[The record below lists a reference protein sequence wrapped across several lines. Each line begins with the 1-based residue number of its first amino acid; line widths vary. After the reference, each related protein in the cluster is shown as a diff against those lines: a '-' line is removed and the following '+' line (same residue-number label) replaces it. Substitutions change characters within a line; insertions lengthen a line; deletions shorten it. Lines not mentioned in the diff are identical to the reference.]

1 MLVTGVLE
9 YERRQCGEGMPRVP
23 RPASSRALSWRK
35 RGEVLSLQGLIEVL
49 DRVPAYSEALS
60 KLGSGVG
67 QTATLPEA
75 AKPFVLAA
83 LAKRSSGPV
92 VIICPHPDD
101 SRRMV
106 QLIQAYAGDD
116 APIYHFAES
125 EVLPYERLSIE
136 AGTVHERLAALG
148 ALHGF
153 IDDDAAQ
160 PPIIVTSVTG
170 LMQKTISPDL
180 MRSTTHILRADDK
193 ISIDETLHRWVAM
206 GYTVGALVEE
216 PGTAARRGDIVDIHG
231 PGHRDPVRIDLWGNR
246 IDTVRVFESAS
257 QRSTDHIPSL
267 RVLPAAELLPS
278 HADHAVVESV
288 VRGLDFSN
296 TTTGERDRVN
306 DDLAELLSGMS
317 TDAGALYTGFML
329 HHTLLDHLPF
339 TNNAV
344 LVVSEP
350 AEVVEA
356 ARRVE
361 AGAEKLR
368 LAKQERG
375 ELPIGF
381 PSCLV
386 PWDDLEASIA
396 SWNARLD
403 LTRYHRGDA
412 GGGSAVALPFGPP
425 SSYQGVLESLANDL
439 TGRRS
444 PTVITTQHSR
454 RLEEVMRDQGI
465 AARETRSLDTAPKQ
479 DVVHIVHG
487 TLAGGWTLHE
497 RSDDDAPLLT
507 LLSDNEVFGT
517 AKRRVT
523 RPRRHST
530 RFRATTVEELNPG
543 QYVVHVDHGI
553 ARFVGTINRGG
564 TETHDGDGA
573 TGAQT
578 TASREYLVL
587 EYAEGDRLYVPMEH
601 LDRISPYVG
610 GDEASPSPTRL
621 GTQEWTRAVTRAR
634 ESTQK
639 LAVDLLALYAQRE
652 MAQGYAHSFDT
663 PWQQE
668 MEDAFPF
675 VETPDQD
682 VAINDVKEDLESIK
696 PMDRLVCGDVGYGK
710 TEVALRAAFK
720 AVMSGKQVALLV
732 PTTVLAQQH
741 FVTFTERLEPY
752 PITVEMLSRF
762 RTPKEQDEI
771 IARLTS
777 GEVDIVVGTHRLV
790 QNDVAFKDLGLVII
804 DEEHRFGVGHKERMK
819 ELRQEVD
826 VLTLTATPIPRTLHM
841 ALAGI
846 RDISTIETPPE
857 ERLPI
862 KTYLAETSDDLIR
875 EAILRELDREG
886 QVYFLHN
893 RVKDIDLAADK
904 IRTLV
909 PEARVVVGHGQ
920 MHEDDLSHVMER
932 FASGDADVLVC
943 TTIIESGLDIP
954 AANTLIVDRAGNFG
968 LAQLYQLRGRIGRSS
983 QRAYAY
989 LLVER
994 GRRLTEQAQRRLQT
1008 IVAATELGAGFRIAM
1023 KDLEIR
1029 GAGNIL
1035 GAEQSGHIHAV
1046 GFDLY
1051 TRLLS
1056 QAVTELRAATGDGPA
1071 LEPDA
1076 GDPVIDLGLPASI
1089 PEDLVP
1095 HMPTRMA
1102 MYQRLAK
1109 AQTPEEIDELP
1120 REFEERFGHQLPNPV
1135 HHLIYGVRVKLAARE
1150 ARVSSIV
1157 RRSDRVTLR
1166 LIDQVGGARIPLERA
1181 LGHKTSVG
1189 NQQIHMP
1196 VAGGDIPW
1204 GQALLEVLA
1213 LLIEFQRR
1221 VPEMLGVTG

>member
-1 MLVTGVLE
+1 MLD
-9 YERRQCGEGMPRVP
+9 
-23 RPASSRALSWRK
+23 K
-35 RGEVLSLQGLIEVL
+35 
-49 DRVPAYSEALS
+49 VPAYREAVS
-60 KLGSGVG
+60 KLGTGVA

-83 LAKRSSGPV
+83 LAKRASGPV

-101 SRRMV
+101 SRRMAE
-106 QLIQAYAGDD
+106 LIQAYAGDD
-116 APIYHFAES
+116 APIFHFAES
-125 EVLPYERLSIE
+125 EVLPYERLSVE

-148 ALHGF
+148 ALHGY

-170 LMQKTISPDL
+170 LMQKTISPEL
-180 MRSTTHILRADDK
+180 MRSTTHVFRADDK
-193 ISIDETLHRWVAM
+193 ISIDETLLKWVGM

-216 PGTAARRGDIVDIHG
+216 PGSAARRGDIVDIHG
-231 PGHRDPVRIDLWGNR
+231 PGHRYPVRIDLWGNR
-246 IDTVRVFESAS
+246 IDTVRIFESAS
-257 QRSTDHIPSL
+257 QRSTDHIPAL

-278 HADHAVVESV
+278 HADHASVEAA
-288 VRGLDFSN
+288 VRGLDYTN
-296 TTTGERDRVN
+296 TTTAERDRV
-306 DDLAELLSGMS
+306 DEDLAELLSGVS
-317 TDAGALYTGFML
+317 ADAGALYTGFLL

-339 TNNAV
+339 AKDAV

-350 AEVVEA
+350 FEVLEA

-375 ELPIGF
+375 ELPLGF

-386 PWDDLEASIA
+386 PWEDLETSIA
-396 SWNARLD
+396 SWNSRLD
-403 LTRYHRGDA
+403 LTRYHRGDKDD
-412 GGGSAVALPFGPP
+412 GVAIVLPFGPP
-425 SSYQGVLESLANDL
+425 ASYQGELESLATDL
-439 TGRRS
+439 EGRRT

-454 RLEEVMRDQGI
+454 RLEEVLRDQGI
-465 AARETRSLDTAPKQ
+465 AARETRSLDVAPQ
-479 DVVHIVHG
+479 EDVVHIVHG
-487 TLAGGWTLHE
+487 TLAGGWSLHE
-497 RSDDDAPLLT
+497 RSEDDAALLT

-553 ARFVGTINRGG
+553 GRFMGTINRGG
-564 TETHDGDGA
+564 AEAGDGDGSA
-573 TGAQT
+573 DAEKGAN
-578 TASREYLVL
+578 REYLVL

-621 GTQEWTRAVTRAR
+621 GTQEWTRAVSKAR

-639 LAVDLLALYAQRE
+639 LAIDLLALYAKRE
-652 MAQGYAHSFDT
+652 MAQGYAHSLDT

-675 VETPDQD
+675 VETPDQE
-682 VAINDVKEDLESIK
+682 VAINDVKEDLENIK

-741 FVTFTERLEPY
+741 YITLSERLEPY

-762 RTPKEQDEI
+762 RTPKEADAI
-771 IARLTS
+771 IARLAS
-777 GEVDIVVGTHRLV
+777 GDVDIVVGTHRLV
-790 QNDVAFKDLGLVII
+790 QKDVSFKDLGLVII

-819 ELRQEVD
+819 EMRQEVD

-862 KTYLAETSDDLIR
+862 KTYLAEMSDDLIR

-886 QVYFLHN
+886 QVYYLHN
-893 RVKDIDLAADK
+893 RVQDIDLTADK

-909 PEARVVVGHGQ
+909 PEARVIVGHGQ
-920 MHEDDLSHVMER
+920 MHEDDLSQVMER
-932 FASGDADVLVC
+932 FSDGEADVLVC

-954 AANTLIVDRAGNFG
+954 AANTMIVERAGNFG

-994 GRRLTEQAQRRLQT
+994 GRRLTDQAQRRLQT

-1056 QAVTELRAATGDGPA
+1056 QAVSELRAATGDGPA
-1071 LEPDA
+1071 LEPEV

-1109 AQTPEEIDELP
+1109 AQTLEEIDELP
-1120 REFEERFGHQLPNPV
+1120 REFEERFGHQLPDAV
-1135 HHLIYGVRVKLAARE
+1135 HHLIYGVRVKLFAKE
-1150 ARVSSIV
+1150 ARVASIV
-1157 RRSDRVTLR
+1157 RRSDHVTLR

-1181 LGHKTSVG
+1181 LRHRTSVG

-1196 VAGGDIPW
+1196 VAGGDVPW

-1213 LLIEFQRR
+1213 LLSEFQQR
-1221 VPEMLGVTG
+1221 VPEMAKQGIRG

>member
-1 MLVTGVLE
+1 
-9 YERRQCGEGMPRVP
+9 
-23 RPASSRALSWRK
+23 
-35 RGEVLSLQGLIEVL
+35 LIEML
-49 DRVPAYSEALS
+49 DKVPAYREALS
-60 KLGSGVG
+60 KLGTGVA

-83 LAKRSSGPV
+83 LAKRASGPV
-92 VIICPHPDD
+92 VVICPHPDD
-101 SRRMV
+101 SRRMAE
-106 QLIQAYAGDD
+106 LIQAYAGDD

-125 EVLPYERLSIE
+125 EVLPYERLSVE
-136 AGTVHERLAALG
+136 VGTVHERLAALG
-148 ALHGF
+148 ALHGY
-153 IDDDAAQ
+153 IDGDATQ

-180 MRSTTHILRADDK
+180 LRSTTHMFRAEDK
-193 ISIDETLHRWVAM
+193 ISIDETLQKWVGM

-216 PGTAARRGDIVDIHG
+216 PGSAARRGDIMDIHG
-231 PGHRDPVRIDLWGNR
+231 PGHRYPVRIDLWGNR
-246 IDTVRVFESAS
+246 IDTVRIFESAS
-257 QRSTDHIPSL
+257 QRSTDHIPVL

-278 HADHAVVESV
+278 HADHASVEAA
-288 VRGLDFSN
+288 VRGLDYTN
-296 TTTGERDRVN
+296 TTTAERDRV
-306 DDLAELLSGMS
+306 DEDLAELLSGMS
-317 TDAGALYTGFML
+317 ADAGALYTGFLL

-339 TNNAV
+339 ANNAV

-350 AEVVEA
+350 YEVLEA

-375 ELPIGF
+375 ELPLGF
-381 PSCLV
+381 PSCLA
-386 PWDDLEASIA
+386 PWEDLETSIA
-396 SWNARLD
+396 SWDSRLD
-403 LTRYHRGDA
+403 LTRYHRGDTDDGLA
-412 GGGSAVALPFGPP
+412 IVLPFGPP
-425 SSYQGVLESLANDL
+425 ASYQGELESLATDL
-439 TGRRS
+439 EGRRT

-454 RLEEVMRDQGI
+454 RLEEVLRDQGI
-465 AARETRSLDTAPKQ
+465 AARETRSLDSAPQ
-479 DVVHIVHG
+479 EDIVHIVHG

-497 RSDDDAPLLT
+497 RSEDDAALLT
-507 LLSDNEVFGT
+507 LLSDNEIFGT

-553 ARFVGTINRGG
+553 GRFVGTINRGG
-564 TETHDGDGA
+564 AEAEDGDGSA
-573 TGAQT
+573 DPETGAN
-578 TASREYLVL
+578 REYLVL

-621 GTQEWTRAVTRAR
+621 GTQEWTRAVSRAR

-639 LAVDLLALYAQRE
+639 LAIDLLALYAKRE
-652 MAQGYAHSFDT
+652 MAQGYAHNLDT

-675 VETPDQD
+675 VETPDQE
-682 VAINDVKEDLESIK
+682 VAINDVKEDLENIK

-741 FVTFTERLEPY
+741 YITLSERLEPY

-762 RTPKEQDEI
+762 RTPKEADAI
-771 IARLTS
+771 VARLAS

-790 QNDVAFKDLGLVII
+790 QKDVSFKDLGLVII

-819 ELRQEVD
+819 EMRQEVD

-886 QVYFLHN
+886 QVYYLHN
-893 RVKDIDLAADK
+893 RVQDIDLTADK

-909 PEARVVVGHGQ
+909 PEARVIVGHGQ
-920 MHEDDLSHVMER
+920 MHEDDLSQVMER
-932 FASGDADVLVC
+932 FSDGEADVLVC

-954 AANTLIVDRAGNFG
+954 AANTMIVERAGNFG

-994 GRRLTEQAQRRLQT
+994 GRRLTDQAQRRLQT

-1056 QAVTELRAATGDGPA
+1056 QAVSELRAATGDGPP
-1071 LEPDA
+1071 LEPEV

-1109 AQTPEEIDELP
+1109 AQTLEEIAALP
-1120 REFEERFGHQLPNPV
+1120 REFEERFGHQLPDAV
-1135 HHLIYGVRVKLAARE
+1135 HHLIYGVRVKLSARE
-1150 ARVSSIV
+1150 ARVASIV
-1157 RRSDRVTLR
+1157 RRSDRVTLK
-1166 LIDQVGGARIPLERA
+1166 LVDQVGGARIPLERA

-1213 LLIEFQRR
+1213 LLSEFQRR
-1221 VPEMLGVTG
+1221 VPEMAQQGIIG